1 MLFLIK
7 RIPAWSSNLAHRAI
21 SSPKVAFVDSA
32 IAAYLLGQSRTR
44 LSALTSPI
52 IGPLLEGFVTMELAR
67 QLTWADEEIRLFH
80 YRTKDKIEVDVILE
94 TNDGRIAGVE
104 VKASAT
110 VTGKDFNDLRLLQ
123 SHAGDAFAAGV
134 VLYTGG
140 ESLTFGP
147 RLKALP
153 LTALWEM

>member
-1 MLFLIK
+1 
-7 RIPAWSSNLAHRAI
+7 
-21 SSPKVAFVDSA
+21 
-32 IAAYLLGQSRTR
+32 
-44 LSALTSPI
+44 
-52 IGPLLEGFVTMELAR
+52 MELAR

-80 YRTKDKIEVDVILE
+80 YRTKDRTEVDAILE

-110 VTGKDFNDLRLLQ
+110 VTGKDFNGLRHLQ
-123 SHAGDAFAAGV
+123 SHAGDTFAAGI